1 MPTAKETLAE
11 PFASPGQTIL
21 IIDDSPTNLAVV
33 GEFLS
38 KQGLQVMVALN
49 GELGVELARNDQ
61 PDLIVLDVLLPG
73 IDGIEACRRLKADE
87 RTKAIPVIFTTIVTG
102 VEDKLK
108 GFAVGGVDYI
118 TKPFHY
124 EEILARVGAHLR
136 LRQLTQSLQQR
147 NVQLQ
152 TTQEMLR
159 QQNAQLQAAQTA
171 LHEANAELEQRIAAR
186 TVELVRANADLQEQI
201 SERKRAE
208 AALLTERNL
217 LRTLIDH
224 LPDGIYVKDRQ
235 SRFMLVNRALLEVLG
250 LSSAEQV
257 LGKSHSD
264 FFPPHVAAQ
273 LADDEQAIFATGQA
287 LLNHEESVASPHS
300 GASRWVL
307 TSKVPVRDA
316 QGQIA
321 ALVGVTRDITE
332 HKSLQVQLLQS
343 QKMECIGR
351 LAGGVAHDFNNLL
364 TAIVGYAELALATL
378 APDSQP
384 HDDLLAILNAA
395 ERAIALTRQLL
406 VFARKEV
413 IIPQSLDLNELAL
426 NLDKLLR
433 RLIGTDVEL
442 VVREAPGTALVKADP
457 HQIEQVLL
465 NLAINARD
473 AMPDGGRLTI
483 EIATVVREQGS
494 KSQHAQGGPAPYVML
509 AVSDTG
515 VGMLPEVQAHVF
527 EPFFTTKEVGKGT
540 GLGLATCY
548 GIVQQHG
555 GQIEVSSKVGQ
566 GTIVKVYLP
575 RVSEA
580 ANSRHVRAAPG
591 SLPGG
596 VETILL
602 VEDEPMV
609 RQLAARVLQQLGYTV
624 LEAADGAEALRVA
637 QRDSGR
643 IDLLVT
649 DMVMPHMNG
658 NVLAERLRAVYPRL
672 RVMFI
677 SGYSDDRLSQRRLAE
692 QGDILLQKPFTS
704 DLLARTVHDLLH
716 TTSSP
721 RQSPRGHGE

>member
-1 MPTAKETLAE
+1 MPTAEETLAE

-21 IIDDSPTNLAVV
+21 IIDDNPTNLAVV

-49 GELGVELARNDQ
+49 GELGLELARNEQ

-73 IDGIEACRRLKADE
+73 IDGFETCRRLKADE
-87 RTKAIPVIFTTIVTG
+87 RTRAIPVIFTTIVTG
-102 VEDKLK
+102 VEDKLR

-124 EEILARVGAHLR
+124 EEILARVGAHLH

-152 TTQEMLR
+152 MTQEMLG
-159 QQNAQLQAAQTA
+159 QQNAQLQAAQAA
-171 LHEANAELEQRIAAR
+171 LHEANTELEQRIAAR

-201 SERKRAE
+201 GERKRAE
-208 AALLTERNL
+208 AALLAERNL

-224 LPDGIYVKDRQ
+224 LPDSIYVKDRQ

-250 LSSAEQV
+250 LDSTEQV
-257 LGKSHSD
+257 LGKSDAD
-264 FFPPHVAAQ
+264 FFPPEIAAQ
-273 LADDEQAIFATGQA
+273 LAVDERMVFETGQA
-287 LLNHEESVASPHS
+287 LLNHEESVARPQ

-307 TSKVPVRDA
+307 TSRVPVRDA

-413 IIPQSLDLNELAL
+413 IAPQTLDLNELAL
-426 NLDKLLR
+426 TLDKLLR
-433 RLIGTDVEL
+433 RLIGADVEL
-442 VVREAPGTALVKADP
+442 VVREAPGAALVKADP

-465 NLAINARD
+465 NLAINSRD

-483 EIATVVREQGS
+483 EIATVVREQVAE
-494 KSQHAQGGPAPYVML
+494 SQHAQGGPAPYVML

-515 VGMLPEVQAHVF
+515 VGMPPEVQSHVF
-527 EPFFTTKEVGKGT
+527 EPFFTTKEIGKGT

-566 GTIVKVYLP
+566 GTVVKVYLP

-580 ANSRHVRAAPG
+580 ANSRYVRAAPG
-591 SLPGG
+591 NLPRGM
-596 VETILL
+596 ETILL

-609 RQLAARVLQQLGYTV
+609 RQLATRVLQQLGYTV

-649 DMVMPHMNG
+649 DMVMPQMNG
-658 NVLAERLRAVYPRL
+658 NALADRLRAVYPQL
-672 RVMFI
+672 KVMLI
-677 SGYSDDRLSQRRLAE
+677 SGYSDIRPSQRRLAE
-692 QGDILLQKPFTS
+692 QGDTLLQKPFTS

-716 TTSSP
+716 TAPSP
-721 RQSPRGHGE
+721 RQSALGHG